1 MFMAHVSCWRWP
13 LTQAKPTSAEGARA
27 RGVAGGGGGTLMGVA
42 MAQAMD
48 HVAPGLCENE
58 RPSSLAIDEAQLPA
72 GSTLMVEDS
81 HLKMPSFNSCF
92 TLHCSRADLAYPTI
106 PMPVVRCR

>member
-1 MFMAHVSCWRWP
+1 
-13 LTQAKPTSAEGARA
+13 
-27 RGVAGGGGGTLMGVA
+27 MGVA
-42 MAQAMD
+42 IAQVMD

-58 RPSSLAIDEAQLPA
+58 RPSSLAVDEAQLPA

-81 HLKMPSFNSCF
+81 HRKMPSFNSCF

>member
-1 MFMAHVSCWRWP
+1 MAHVSRWQWP
-13 LTQAKPTSAEGARA
+13 LTDAKPTTAEGARA

-42 MAQAMD
+42 IAQVMD

-81 HLKMPSFNSCF
+81 HRKMPSFKPYF
-92 TLHCSRADLAYPTI
+92 TCIVPALIWRT
-106 PMPVVRCR
+106 